1 VKEPHWIPE
10 QAVIAIHDE
19 LIAEHGGD
27 SGLRDPGLL
36 AASLARPKNVF
47 TYNDNA
53 TLCDLAA
60 AYAFGL
66 AKNHAFVDG
75 NKRIALAV
83 IDVFLRLNG
92 YKLVAAEEES
102 VLKISNLVEGIENQ
116 ETIAAWIAN
125 NSQQLSQERDFS
137 S

>member
-1 VKEPHWIPE
+1 VKEPRWVPE
-10 QAVIAIHDE
+10 QAVIAMHDE

-36 AASLARPKNVF
+36 SASLARPQHLF
-47 TYNDNA
+47 TYSDSA
-53 TLCDLAA
+53 SLFELAA

-92 YKLVAAEEES
+92 YELVAAEEES
-102 VLKISNLVEGIENQ
+102 VIKINDLVEGIENQ
-116 ETIAAWIAN
+116 ETIAAWIAA
-125 NSQQLSQERDFS
+125 NSQELSQD
-137 S
+137 

>member
-1 VKEPHWIPE
+1 MKEPRWVPE
-10 QAVIAIHDE
+10 QAVIAMHDE

-27 SGLRDPGLL
+27 FGLRDLGLL
-36 AASLARPKNVF
+36 SASLARPQHLF
-47 TYNDNA
+47 AYSDSA
-53 TLCDLAA
+53 SLFELAA

-92 YKLVAAEEES
+92 YELVAAEEEA
-102 VLKISNLVEGIENQ
+102 VIRINKLVEGIENQ
-116 ETIAAWIAN
+116 ESIGVWIAA
-125 NSQQLSQERDFS
+125 NSQEL
-137 S
+137 